1 MELQALPSRIGQV
14 RRIVSAQLRYWHLD
28 PLIDPAALAV
38 TELLTN
44 VHRHAEPDKQCTVE
58 IALML
63 DRLTVSVRDQD
74 PRLPRVQVCDPFA
87 THGRGLALV
96 AAVSQSW
103 GMHARDDGGGKVVWF
118 TLAVPRP
125 TATAKAPFASHG
137 TGRTA
142 PPLRTD
148 ASRPAPAPTAPLT
161 GPAPSPEPV
170 TTPARAPVAPTPVA
184 PAPAPAPTPA
194 PVAPEPVA
202 AAPAP
207 VAAAAPAPAPAAAA
221 APAPAVRERA
231 PAAARS
237 AAAR

>member
-28 PLIDPAALAV
+28 PLIDPAALGV

-58 IALML
+58 IVLML

-74 PRLPRVQVCDPFA
+74 PRLPRLRACDPVA

-103 GMHARDDGGGKVVWF
+103 GMHAREDGSGKVVWF

-125 TATAKAPFASHG
+125 TASAKSPLTAHG
-137 TGRTA
+137 AGRTA
-142 PPLRTD
+142 PPHRTD
-148 ASRPAPAPTAPLT
+148 ASRPAAPTTPIT
-161 GPAPSPEPV
+161 GPAPPPG
-170 TTPARAPVAPTPVA
+170 PATAPTPVA
-184 PAPAPAPTPA
+184 PAPVPVAPAPTPA
-194 PVAPEPVA
+194 PVAPAPVA
-202 AAPAP
+202 PAPAPAP
-207 VAAAAPAPAPAAAA
+207 VAAAPAPAPAAAA

-237 AAAR
+237 AASR

>member
-28 PLIDPAALAV
+28 PLIDPAALGV

-74 PRLPRVQVCDPFA
+74 PRLPRLRTCDPFA

-96 AAVSQSW
+96 ASVSQSW
-103 GMHARDDGGGKVVWF
+103 GMHARDDGSGKVVWF

-125 TATAKAPFASHG
+125 TATAKSPLTAHG
-137 TGRTA
+137 AGRTA
-142 PPLRTD
+142 PPHRTD
-148 ASRPAPAPTAPLT
+148 ASRPAPAPTAPGT
-161 GPAPSPEPV
+161 GPAPATAPATAPAPSPAPV
-170 TTPARAPVAPTPVA
+170 TPASPVA
-184 PAPAPAPTPA
+184 PAPAP
-194 PVAPEPVA
+194 
-202 AAPAP
+202 
-207 VAAAAPAPAPAAAA
+207 AAA

-237 AAAR
+237 AASR

>member
-28 PLIDPAALAV
+28 PLIDPAALGV

-103 GMHARDDGGGKVVWF
+103 GMHARDDGSGKVVWF

-125 TATAKAPFASHG
+125 TATAKPPFASHG

-148 ASRPAPAPTAPLT
+148 ASRPAPAPTAPLA
-161 GPAPSPEPV
+161 GPASAPAPA
-170 TTPARAPVAPTPVA
+170 TTPAPAPVAPAPVA
-184 PAPAPAPTPA
+184 PAPATPA

-202 AAPAP
+202 AASAP
-207 VAAAAPAPAPAAAA
+207 VAAAAPAPAPAVAA

>member
-58 IALML
+58 IVLML

-74 PRLPRVQVCDPFA
+74 PRLPRLRACDPVA

-103 GMHARDDGGGKVVWF
+103 GMHARDDGSGKVVWF

-125 TATAKAPFASHG
+125 TATAKSPLTAHG
-137 TGRTA
+137 AGRTA
-142 PPLRTD
+142 PPHRTD
-148 ASRPAPAPTAPLT
+148 ASRPAPAPTTPMT
-161 GPAPSPEPV
+161 GPAP
-170 TTPARAPVAPTPVA
+170 TPGPATA
-184 PAPAPAPTPA
+184 PAPAPLAPAPTPA
-194 PVAPEPVA
+194 PVAPAPVA
-202 AAPAP
+202 PAPAPAPAP
-207 VAAAAPAPAPAAAA
+207 VAAAPAS
-221 APAPAVRERA
+221 AVRERA

-237 AAAR
+237 AASR